1 MSPYVAASDGQEAGQ
16 SEPHAQWSSCEL
28 GPYLNETDCELVEMT
43 VFTAT
48 AIGLFVLFDVR
59 E

>member
-1 MSPYVAASDGQEAGQ
+1 MKATIAFVR
-16 SEPHAQWSSCEL
+16 EL